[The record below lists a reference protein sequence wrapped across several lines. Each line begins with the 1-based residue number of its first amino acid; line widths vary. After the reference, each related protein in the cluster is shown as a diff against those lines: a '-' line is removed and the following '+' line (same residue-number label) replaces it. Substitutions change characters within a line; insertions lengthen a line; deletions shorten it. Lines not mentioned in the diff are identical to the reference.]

1 MFSSA
6 DSEKKKKKKR
16 LSEDSVDGSVRLHE
30 KVSITGHETAGINRV
45 TKQ

>member
-6 DSEKKKKKKR
+6 DSEKKKKKR